1 MMRIKDWFLYKNFN
15 QNERYYIELAMC
27 GNELLVIGETEKAYK
42 FAAHTDLGTFTF
54 WCPKSCIMTA
64 EEIEAER
71 EKAAAEAKAQEDR
84 FAKYEQ
90 LKQFAK
96 SKGIKL
102 TGRMKKSTLL
112 SKLSDEQYKEAMELG
127 LI

>member
-54 WCPKSCIMTA
+54 WTA

-71 EKAAAEAKAQEDR
+71 EKATAAAKAQEDR

-96 SKGIKL
+96 SKGVKL

-112 SKLSDEQYKEAMELG
+112 SKFSDEQYNEAKELG

>member
-1 MMRIKDWFLYKNFN
+1 MMQIKNWFLNKNFN
-15 QNERYYIELAMC
+15 QNERYYIEMAMY
-27 GNELLVIGETEKAYK
+27 GNELLVIGETEKAYR
-42 FAAHTDLGTFTF
+42 FAARTDYGTFKF

-64 EEIEAER
+64 EEIEVER

-96 SKGIKL
+96 SQGIKL
-102 TGRMKKSTLL
+102 TGRMRKSTLL
-112 SKLSDEQYKEAMELG
+112 SKFSDEQYKEAMALG

>member
-1 MMRIKDWFLYKNFN
+1 MMKIKDWFLYKNFN
-15 QNERYYIELAMC
+15 QTERYYIEQAMC

-42 FAAHTDLGTFTF
+42 FAPHTDLGTFTF

-71 EKAAAEAKAQEDR
+71 EKAAAEAKAQEDK

-96 SKGIKL
+96 SKGVKV

-112 SKLSDEQYKEAMELG
+112 SKLSDEQYNEAKELG

>member
-1 MMRIKDWFLYKNFN
+1 MTRIKDWFLYKNFN
-15 QNERYYIELAMC
+15 NNEIYLIQLAMS
-27 GNELLVIGETEKAYK
+27 GDELLEIRETEKAIR
-42 FAAHTDLGTFTF
+42 FAAVTDYGTFKF
-54 WCPKSCIMTA
+54 WCPKSCIMTT
-64 EEIEAER
+64 EEIEEER
-71 EKAAAEAKAQEDR
+71 KKKEAAEKAREER

-96 SKGIKL
+96 SQGIKL

-112 SKLSDEQYKEAMELG
+112 SKFTDEQYKEAMALG

>member
-1 MMRIKDWFLYKNFN
+1 MMRIKTWFLNKNFN
-15 QNERYYIELAMC
+15 QNERYYIQLAMY

-64 EEIEAER
+64 EEIEVER

-112 SKLSDEQYKEAMELG
+112 SKFSDEQYKEAMAMG

>member
-1 MMRIKDWFLYKNFN
+1 MMQIKNWFLNKNFN
-15 QNERYYIELAMC
+15 QNERYYIELAMY

-64 EEIEAER
+64 EEIEVER
-71 EKAAAEAKAQEDR
+71 EKAAAAQEDR

-112 SKLSDEQYKEAMELG
+112 SKFSDEQYNEAMTLG

>member
-1 MMRIKDWFLYKNFN
+1 MMQIKTWFLNKNFN

-42 FAAHTDLGTFTF
+42 FAAHTDYGTFKF

-96 SKGIKL
+96 SQGIKL

-112 SKLSDEQYKEAMELG
+112 SKFSDEQYKEAMALG

>member
-1 MMRIKDWFLYKNFN
+1 MMQIKNWFLNKNFN
-15 QNERYYIELAMC
+15 QNERYYIEMAMY
-27 GNELLVIGETEKAYK
+27 GNELLVIGETEKAYR
-42 FAAHTDLGTFTF
+42 FAARTDYGTFKF

-71 EKAAAEAKAQEDR
+71 EKAAAEAKAQEEK
-84 FAKYEQ
+84 FGKYEQ

-102 TGRMKKSTLL
+102 SGRMRKSTLL
-112 SKLSDEQYKEAMELG
+112 SKFSDEQYKEAMALG